1 MIKKKLREDIQ
12 FLRGL
17 SVLIIFL
24 FHFDQNIFRFF
35 YIGVDIFFI
44 LSGFV
49 ITQSIFENIKIKNDF
64 DIFEYLLKRIKR
76 LYPNLIIFLI
86 FFNLIFFI
94 FVPIVDGDYSNII
107 LSTVTS
113 VLGLSNFYFITN
125 VMLEYFN
132 DTTKWL
138 NHTWSLSVEI
148 QFYIFYG
155 IIISLIFNLKKFI
168 NINIKNTLIF
178 LLILGSIISF
188 YLFVFATGK
197 YLSNYYFT
205 ISRFWEFFLGAIIYL
220 VIFKKYRN
228 LKELN
233 FLYLIFSFIII
244 LSLISFSDFEISYRL
259 VIPILILPFT
269 YFLIN
274 NTPLK
279 INTLNSFFKFY
290 GNISYSFFLWH
301 LPIISFFKINSGNI
315 FINFFITVLIT
326 TFVSYLSFKF
336 VELRFNKKTNFDH
349 IYKKTIKIFSFIL
362 SFLLLVMLSDKQI
375 IYKFRDILFQ
385 NMIKFYTQIV
395 DVNDVRNINKNNN
408 WVWQYDTCKNS
419 NENFSY
425 FTGINCIVDTNSESL
440 DYIIGNSYGDHL
452 VPTIVG
458 LNNGHS
464 IYKAKFDNCYIK
476 NKDCVDLSYKI
487 IKKYNK
493 ISKSYKVN
501 YLFLSLST
509 KNISYKKIKKLLNKL
524 PKNTKVVYIYPHPP
538 TNTFSNENQYNI
550 YKLQKKENLY
560 KLNSFKDEFDF
571 FIFDPFLYLCPDDNC
586 KIIDYDSFFT
596 DGSHF
601 KLNTSKY
608 LSFYL
613 KSFLNKN

>member
-49 ITQSIFENIKIKNDF
+49 ITQSIFENIKIKNNF
-64 DIFEYLLKRIKR
+64 DIFEYLLRRIKR

-86 FFNLIFFI
+86 FFNLIYFI
-94 FVPIVDGDYSNII
+94 FVPIVDGDYSNNIF
-107 LSTVTS
+107 STITS
-113 VLGLSNFYFITN
+113 VLGLSNLYYITNINLGYFI
-125 VMLEYFN
+125 

-138 NHTWSLSVEI
+138 HHTWSLSVEI

-168 NINIKNTLIF
+168 NIKIKNTLIF

-188 YLFVFATGK
+188 YFFIFATGK

-205 ISRFWEFFLGAIIYL
+205 ISRFWEFFLGALIYL
-220 VIFKKYRN
+220 VIFKKHQN

-233 FLYLIFSFIII
+233 FLYFIFSFIII

-259 VIPILILPFT
+259 VIPILTLPFI

-274 NTPLK
+274 NTSLK
-279 INTLNSFFKFY
+279 INIVNSFFKFY

-301 LPIISFFKINSGNI
+301 LPIISFFKINSDNV
-315 FINFFITVLIT
+315 FINFFITILIT

-336 VELRFNKKTNFDH
+336 VELRFNKKTNFDN
-349 IYKKTIKIFSFIL
+349 IFKKTIKIFSFIL
-362 SFLLLVMLSDKQI
+362 SLFLLVMLSDKQL

-395 DVNDVRNINKNNN
+395 DVNDVRKTNNNGN

-419 NENFSY
+419 KENFSY
-425 FTGINCIVDTNSESL
+425 YTGINCIVDTNSVSL

-464 IYKAKFDNCYIK
+464 IYKARFENCYIEI
-476 NKDCVDLSYKI
+476 KDCVDLSNII
-487 IKKYNK
+487 IKRYNK
-493 ISKSYKVN
+493 ISKSFKVN
-501 YLFLSLST
+501 YLFFSLST
-509 KNISYKKIKKLLNKL
+509 KNISYKKIKVLLKKL
-524 PKNTKVVYIYPHPP
+524 PKNIKVVFIYPHP
-538 TNTFSNENQYNI
+538 TTSTFSNVDQYNI
-550 YKLQKKENLY
+550 YKLKKKENLY
-560 KLNSFKDEFDF
+560 KLNSFKDEFNF
-571 FIFDPFLYLCPDDNC
+571 FIFDSFLSLCPDNNC
-586 KIIDYDSFFT
+586 KIIDYNNFFT